1 MRAAGVPALVSEN
14 NQRGYQHP
22 EWFAHLSRVRP
33 SLPGQLARLRRS
45 PTASRL
51 LDLDRLERLIAEWPE
66 NTAAAEAAR
75 VQLQVMLQEALH
87 VGNYIAWV
95 EGTN

>member
-1 MRAAGVPALVSEN
+1 M
-14 NQRGYQHP
+14 
-22 EWFAHLSRVRP
+22 
-33 SLPGQLARLRRS
+33 ARLRRS

-51 LDLDRLERLIAEWPE
+51 LDLDRLERLIADWPE
-66 NTAAAEAAR
+66 TTAAAETAR